1 MSPWRATRAS
11 EGHPHERAAA
21 AVRGVKKNEIT
32 RLAKQTGFQQR
43 HGRLTPHDFLVL
55 LTLGQLGMPHPSLG
69 GMVAALSS
77 RISREALHQRFTA
90 PAAAFLRHCLHTV
103 LRHKLQ
109 SVPIRTTLLQPFA
122 RVLLV
127 DSSSWDVSEKLGTV
141 FPGSGGNASTAN
153 CKLQTAYDYK
163 QGELTFLADTA
174 GTVPDNGYTKHLPA
188 LVNKRDLL
196 LIDQGYFKLT
206 TFNAIMAKGAFFVT
220 RLFIGT
226 TLEDAQTQELMALD
240 TVLRQAPGPVYER
253 PVRMGLG
260 QHQTRACRLVCLR
273 VTAQVANARRRRF
286 KTHARRQG
294 RTGSQRHLALCD
306 WTLLITNVPEP
317 WLPLDMVRAL
327 YTLRW
332 QIEVLFKQW
341 KSILRVHQS
350 ATGNAHRLRCEL
362 YGKLIAAVWVQ
373 RLHAVANTALWN
385 ASRQEISL
393 AKLYKRLQERAF
405 LLAQFVMGSWT
416 QARGYLSKELEKILR
431 HCRKHR
437 QRSRMTT
444 LEMLEA
450 GVDPHLHRGQGRGLA

>member
-1 MSPWRATRAS
+1 M
-11 EGHPHERAAA
+11 
-21 AVRGVKKNEIT
+21 T

-43 HGRLTPHDFLVL
+43 QGLLTPYDFLVL
-55 LTLGQLGMPHPSLG
+55 LTLGQLGLPHPSLG
-69 GMVAALSS
+69 GMVATLAS
-77 RISREALHQRFTA
+77 RISREALHQRVTA

-109 SVPIRTTLLQPFA
+109 TVPVRTKLLQPFA

-127 DSSSWDVSEKLGTV
+127 DSSSWDVSEKLGAV
-141 FPGSGGNASTAN
+141 LPGSGGNASTAN

-163 QGELTFLADTA
+163 QGELIFLADTA
-174 GTVPDNGYTKHLPA
+174 GTVPDNRYTDHLPA
-188 LVNKRDLL
+188 LVNKTDLL

-206 TFNAIMAKGAFFVT
+206 TFNAIMAKGAFFLT
-220 RLFIGT
+220 RLFSDT
-226 TLEDAQTQELMALD
+226 TLHDAQTSEPIDLGQ
-240 TVLRQAPGPVYER
+240 VLRPSQGPIYER
-253 PVRMGLG
+253 QVRMGQG
-260 QHQTRACRLVCLR
+260 PNQTRACRLVCLR
-273 VTAQVANARRRRF
+273 MNTQVANARRRRF
-286 KTHARRQG
+286 KAHARRQG

-332 QIEVLFKQW
+332 QIELLFKQF

-350 ATGNAHRLRCEL
+350 ATGNEHRLRCEL
-362 YGKLIAAVWVQ
+362 YGKLITAVWVQ

-405 LLAQFVMGSWT
+405 LLSQLVMLSEA
-416 QARGYLSKELEKILR
+416 QARGYLSQELEKVLR

-444 LEMLEA
+444 LEMLET
-450 GVDPHLHRGQGRGLA
+450 GFDPKLHREQGRGLA

>member
-1 MSPWRATRAS
+1 
-11 EGHPHERAAA
+11 
-21 AVRGVKKNEIT
+21 
-32 RLAKQTGFQQR
+32 
-43 HGRLTPHDFLVL
+43 
-55 LTLGQLGMPHPSLG
+55 
-69 GMVAALSS
+69 MVATLSS
-77 RISREALHQRFTA
+77 CISREALHQRFTA

-109 SVPIRTTLLQPFA
+109 TVPVRTKLLQPFA

-127 DSSSWDVSEKLGTV
+127 DSSSWDVSEKLGAV
-141 FPGSGGNASTAN
+141 LPGSGGNASTAN

-163 QGELTFLADTA
+163 QGELAFLADTA
-174 GTVPDNGYTKHLPA
+174 GTVPDNRYTDHLPA
-188 LVNKRDLL
+188 LVNKTDLL
-196 LIDQGYFKLT
+196 LFDQGYFKLT

-220 RLFIGT
+220 RLFIDT
-226 TLEDAQTQELMALD
+226 TLEDAQTSGPIDLGQ
-240 TVLRQAPGPVYER
+240 VLRPSQGPTYER
-253 PVRMGLG
+253 QVRMGQG
-260 QHQTRACRLVCLR
+260 TNQTRACRLVCLR
-273 VTAQVANARRRRF
+273 VSAQVANARRRRF
-286 KTHARRQG
+286 KAHARRQG
-294 RTGSQRHLALCD
+294 RTGSHRHLALCD

-332 QIEVLFKQW
+332 QIELLFKQF

-362 YGKLIAAVWVQ
+362 YGKLITAVWMQ
-373 RLHAVANTALWN
+373 RLHAVANTAVWN
-385 ASRQEISL
+385 AARQEISL

-405 LLAQFVMGSWT
+405 LLSQLVLWSEA
-416 QARGYLSKELEKILR
+416 QARGYLSQELEKVLR

-450 GVDPHLHRGQGRGLA
+450 GFDPKLHRGKAEA

>member
-1 MSPWRATRAS
+1 
-11 EGHPHERAAA
+11 
-21 AVRGVKKNEIT
+21 
-32 RLAKQTGFQQR
+32 
-43 HGRLTPHDFLVL
+43 
-55 LTLGQLGMPHPSLG
+55 
-69 GMVAALSS
+69 MVATLAS

-109 SVPIRTTLLQPFA
+109 SVPVHTKLLQPFA

-127 DSSSWDVSEKLGTV
+127 DSSSWDVSEKLCAV

-174 GTVPDNGYTKHLPA
+174 GTVPDNRYTDHLPA
-188 LVNKRDLL
+188 LVNKTDLL
-196 LIDQGYFKLT
+196 LFDQGYFKLT

-220 RLFIGT
+220 RLFIDT
-226 TLEDAQTQELMALD
+226 TLEDAQTREPIALGQ
-240 TVLRQAPGPVYER
+240 VLGPSQGSTYER
-253 PVRMGLG
+253 QVRMGQG
-260 QHQTRACRLVCLR
+260 KNQTRDCRLVCLR
-273 VTAQVANARRRRF
+273 VNTQVATARRRRF
-286 KTHARRQG
+286 KAHARRQG

-306 WTLLITNVPEP
+306 WTLLITNVPDQ

-332 QIEVLFKQW
+332 QIELLFKQF
-341 KSILRVHQS
+341 KSILQVHQS
-350 ATGNAHRLRCEL
+350 ATGNEHRLRCEL

-385 ASRQEISL
+385 TSRQEISL

-405 LLAQFVMGSWT
+405 LLSQFVMGSWA
-416 QARGYLSKELEKILR
+416 QARGYLSQELEKVLR
-431 HCRKHR
+431 QCRKHR

-450 GVDPHLHRGQGRGLA
+450 GFDPKLHIRQGRGLA

>member
-1 MSPWRATRAS
+1 M
-11 EGHPHERAAA
+11 
-21 AVRGVKKNEIT
+21 
-32 RLAKQTGFQQR
+32 
-43 HGRLTPHDFLVL
+43 L
-55 LTLGQLGMPHPSLG
+55 LTLGHLGLAHPSLG

-90 PAAAFLRHCLHTV
+90 SAAAFLRHCLHKV
-103 LRHKLQ
+103 LHYKLQ
-109 SVPIRTTLLQPFA
+109 TVPIRTNLLQPFA

-127 DSSSWDVSEKLGTV
+127 DSSSWDVSEKLGAIL
-141 FPGSGGNASTAN
+141 PGSGGNASPAN

-174 GTVPDNGYTKHLPA
+174 GTVPDNRYTDHLPA
-188 LVNKRDLL
+188 LVNKTDLL
-196 LIDQGYFKLT
+196 LFDQGYFKLAT
-206 TFNAIMAKGAFFVT
+206 VNALMAKGAFFLT
-220 RLFIGT
+220 RLF
-226 TLEDAQTQELMALD
+226 LD
-240 TVLRQAPGPVYER
+240 TTVHDGQTGEPLDLGQVLRAAPGPRDER
-253 PVRMGLG
+253 LVRLG
-260 QHQTRACRLVCLR
+260 QGSNQTGACRLVCLR
-273 VTAQVANARRRRF
+273 VTAQVAQARRRRF
-286 KTHARRQG
+286 KAHARRQG
-294 RTGSQRHLALCD
+294 RTGSPRHVAMCD

-317 WLPLDMVRAL
+317 WVPLDMVRAL

-332 QIEVLFKQW
+332 QIELLFKQF

-350 ATGNAHRLRCEL
+350 ATGNVHRLRCEL

-385 ASRQEISL
+385 TARQEISL

-405 LLAQFVMGSWT
+405 LLAQLVMGSEA
-416 QARGYLSKELEKILR
+416 QARSYLSHELETLLR

-450 GVDPHLHRGQGRGLA
+450 GFDPKLHRG